1 MKRHEFVKKVLIGGI
16 GLLFTNQLSFAYE
29 GNSKKSATKNK
40 NDKIKEKIFA
50 ILVNLYW
57 VKESEY
63 ATFLWDIH
71 LVRDMGMDSLD
82 IVEFVMEVEQA
93 FDRKIPDS
101 ILEKLVTVNDM
112 VDYIG
117 KGKIPEGKSE
127 LVRKMKGQ

>member
-117 KGKIPEGKSE
+117 KGKIQNMLLFRTGF
-127 LVRKMKGQ
+127 